1 MKSEAS
7 PQFVT
12 AECDMRLA
20 IPRRVREQP
29 YSVPCAISGAAPL
42 PATRMMRVRLVD
54 ALLFWLAGFCATV
67 SHSDRV
73 VKKNGEGD

>member
-1 MKSEAS
+1 
-7 PQFVT
+7 
-12 AECDMRLA
+12 
-20 IPRRVREQP
+20 
-29 YSVPCAISGAAPL
+29 
-42 PATRMMRVRLVD
+42 MMRVRLVD